1 METYRIIEIKKN
13 ITENNDKRAQVV
25 REKLKESNTFVIN
38 VMSSPGSGKTTTLL
52 QTINALKDKYKL
64 GVIEA
69 DLDSDVDASTISKT
83 GIKVVQL
90 NTGHGCHMTAAM
102 ADEGL
107 EDINY
112 KDLDLVFLE
121 NIGNLICPTSFDT
134 GATSNIC
141 ILSVPEG
148 DDKPLKYPPMFEMC
162 EVMIINK
169 IDAASFFDFDIDKCI
184 SHVKKLNPEIKVF
197 PLSAKTGEGIQEWIQ
212 WVESKLVK

>member
-25 REKLKESNTFVIN
+25 REKLKDSNTFVIN